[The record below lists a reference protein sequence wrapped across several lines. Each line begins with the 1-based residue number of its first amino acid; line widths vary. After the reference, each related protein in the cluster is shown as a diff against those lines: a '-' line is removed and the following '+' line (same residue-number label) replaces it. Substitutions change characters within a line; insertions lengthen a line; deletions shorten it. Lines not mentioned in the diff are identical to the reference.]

1 MLNINSGGLDGGSGK
16 LVDDENGST
25 SFKYWI
31 RQVMLHLL
39 LLVLATNS
47 DVEDEELDDGERTED
62 EDEDDDSIMD
72 GADDEARVDG
82 GSIPLQLCLCPLRGK
97 NLKVS
102 HSGSCFLSLS

>member
-62 EDEDDDSIMD
+62 EDDDSIVDGADDEGRVD
-72 GADDEARVDG
+72 GADDEARVDA
-82 GSIPLQLCLCPLRGK
+82 GSIPLHLCLCPLRGK
-97 NLKVS
+97 N
-102 HSGSCFLSLS
+102 F

>member
-39 LLVLATNS
+39 LLVLATNG

-62 EDEDDDSIMD
+62 EDDEDDDSIVD
-72 GADDEARVDG
+72 GDDEARVDG

-97 NLKVS
+97 NLNVS
-102 HSGSCFLSLS
+102 HSGSSFLSLS